1 MQTVLI
7 VIHLMIVLALVG
19 VVLIQRSE
27 GGGLGIGGGSGFM
40 SARGTANALT
50 RTTAILA
57 TLFFITSL
65 GLGIL
70 TRYQGRPSDILDRI
84 PATGRRPGQRHSR
97 FARRRRA
104 ASGKPAGRQR
114 RSEQR
119 RGSACTAG
127 SRRSTSGNWRSGN
140 DRSGGS
146 GCQRTFS
153 DGSGNGCPGSARYSG
168 RAGTGSARR
177 RPDGTVNRSST

>member
-57 TLFFITSL
+57 TLFFVTSL
-65 GLGIL
+65 ALCIL
-70 TRYQGRPSDILDRI
+70 ARYESRPTDILDRI
-84 PATGRRPGQRHSR
+84 PQS
-97 FARRRRA
+97 
-104 ASGKPAGRQR
+104 Q
-114 RSEQR
+114 Q
-119 RGSACTAG
+119 
-127 SRRSTSGNWRSGN
+127 
-140 DRSGGS
+140 
-146 GCQRTFS
+146 
-153 DGSGNGCPGSARYSG
+153 GSGNGILNQLGPAPTAPPASNGVPSDGASSAP
-168 RAGTGSARR
+168 APTAPATGAPAPATPAPATPAPTNSV
-177 RPDGTVNRSST
+177 PTGQ